1 MLVCRRVI
9 SSTSVSVG
17 LSDDP
22 SDEDFTPS
30 SAAGDVGSRR
40 SKRLLSA
47 IPRGSTKRVR
57 TNMLSSDDSPG
68 LGFSGVLCGDDDEG
82 R

>member
-30 SAAGDVGSRR
+30 SSAGDVGSRR

-47 IPRGSTKRVR
+47 IPSGSTKRVR
-57 TNMLSSDDSPG
+57 TDVLCSDDSPG
-68 LGFSGVLCGDDDEG
+68 LGFSGVLCGDDEG

>member
-47 IPRGSTKRVR
+47 IPIGSTKRVR
-57 TNMLSSDDSPG
+57 TNVLSSDDSLG
-68 LGFSGVLCGDDDEG
+68 LGFSGVLCGDDEG

>member
-1 MLVCRRVI
+1 MLVCRRVF
-9 SSTSVSVG
+9 SSTSVSLG

-30 SAAGDVGSRR
+30 SAAGNVGSRR

-47 IPRGSTKRVR
+47 IPSGSTKRVH
-57 TNMLSSDDSPG
+57 TDVLSSDDSPG
-68 LGFSGVLCGDDDEG
+68 LAFSGILGGDDEG

>member
-1 MLVCRRVI
+1 MLVCRRVV
-9 SSTSVSVG
+9 SSTSVSLG

-22 SDEDFTPS
+22 SDEDFTPF
-30 SAAGDVGSRR
+30 SAAGNVGSRR

-47 IPRGSTKRVR
+47 VPSGSTKRVR
-57 TNMLSSDDSPG
+57 TDVLSSDDSPG
-68 LGFSGVLCGDDDEG
+68 LGFSGVFGGDDEG

>member
-22 SDEDFTPS
+22 SDEDFTLS

-47 IPRGSTKRVR
+47 ILGGSTKRVR
-57 TNMLSSDDSPG
+57 TNVLSSDDSPG
-68 LGFSGVLCGDDDEG
+68 LGFSGVLCGDDEG

>member
-30 SAAGDVGSRR
+30 SAAGDFGSRH

-47 IPRGSTKRVR
+47 IPGGSTKRVR
-57 TNMLSSDDSPG
+57 TNELSSDDSPG
-68 LGFSGVLCGDDDEG
+68 LGFSGVICGDDEG

>member
-9 SSTSVSVG
+9 SSTYVSLG

-22 SDEDFTPS
+22 SDEDSTLS
-30 SAAGDVGSRR
+30 SAAGIVGSRR

-47 IPRGSTKRVR
+47 VPSGSTKWVR
-57 TNMLSSDDSPG
+57 TDVLSSDVSPG
-68 LGFSGVLCGDDDEG
+68 LGFSGVFGGDDEG

>member
-47 IPRGSTKRVR
+47 IPGGSTKRVR
-57 TNMLSSDDSPG
+57 TNVLSSDDSPG
-68 LGFSGVLCGDDDEG
+68 LGLSGVLCGDDEG

>member
-57 TNMLSSDDSPG
+57 TNVLSSDDSPG
-68 LGFSGVLCGDDDEG
+68 LGFSGVLCGDDEG